1 MLVAV
6 APAAQPLVIPP
17 LVAPPLVDPPLAR
30 LPGIRRLLV
39 RCCWH
44 QGNWL
49 AFGSSAVN
57 W

>member
-1 MLVAV
+1 MLVGV